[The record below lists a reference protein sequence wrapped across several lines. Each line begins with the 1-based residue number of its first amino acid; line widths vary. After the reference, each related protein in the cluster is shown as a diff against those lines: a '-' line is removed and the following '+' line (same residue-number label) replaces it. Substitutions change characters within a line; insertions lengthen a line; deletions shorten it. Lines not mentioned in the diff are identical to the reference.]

1 MLSFH
6 LSLRKSQ
13 EQHYYQQLRCII
25 IKDNWVGNWWF
36 GHLIGIQSIIEGNFV
51 KRRKTSTKVWKVGG
65 FGLQR
70 CLEVMVLHQHM
81 HSKWGGGGHAKRA
94 LSEKGRGH
102 VDLMEWEFDW
112 CKLFLVE
119 TPSNIVEANTYLE
132 EELLGVVELR
142 HNSGLVVN
150 TFWVMRILLVHMM
163 MERKIFGEVVNNAL
177 RALRTDALRGVASI
191 VNILDIAHVSFLRRA

>member
-1 MLSFH
+1 
-6 LSLRKSQ
+6 
-13 EQHYYQQLRCII
+13 
-25 IKDNWVGNWWF
+25 
-36 GHLIGIQSIIEGNFV
+36 
-51 KRRKTSTKVWKVGG
+51 
-65 FGLQR
+65 
-70 CLEVMVLHQHM
+70 
-81 HSKWGGGGHAKRA
+81 
-94 LSEKGRGH
+94 
-102 VDLMEWEFDW
+102 MEWEFDW